1 MHKKTVGEE
10 EGDVSNEPSVSP
22 AVGNP
27 RPPGNRGVGIDVSLL
42 HAFPAGRVSWFY
54 NAMHF
59 PETMPAFDVLTAEIP
74 YQALGAFTT
83 RVFSFPTTLGIDH
96 RIVNG
101 RIYITAYPV
110 TEPKEIQRRLSIFQ
124 ERAGHYFQ
132 NWNKLYEEWKGRM
145 LALIKEVE
153 DITVPSL
160 PEFDDIEVVTSGR
173 GIGQNHY
180 VRETYHR
187 C

>member
-1 MHKKTVGEE
+1 MSGKSQGFLLPSEIRDVPGT
-10 EGDVSNEPSVSP
+10 EGWESMYPYFTRF
-22 AVGNP
+22 
-27 RPPGNRGVGIDVSLL
+27 RPEDDKV
-42 HAFPAGRVSWFY
+42 FWFY

-59 PETMPAFDVLTAEIP
+59 PEPMPAFDVLTAEVP

-110 TEPKEIQRRLSIFQ
+110 TDPKEIQRRLALFQ

-153 DITVPSL
+153 DIKVPSL
-160 PEFDDIEVVTSGR
+160 P
-173 GIGQNHY
+173 
-180 VRETYHR
+180 
-187 C
+187 